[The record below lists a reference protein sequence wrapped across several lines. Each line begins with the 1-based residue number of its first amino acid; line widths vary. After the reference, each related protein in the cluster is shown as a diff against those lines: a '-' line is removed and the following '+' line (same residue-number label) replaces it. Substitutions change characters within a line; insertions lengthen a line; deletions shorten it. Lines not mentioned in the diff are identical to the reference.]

1 MLFIILCNL
10 LCIKAQ
16 YSCVKPT
23 TFQSTANKLIN
34 LQHSKQPTQQ
44 FTDKFTNY
52 LLYRPKAVECRL
64 CGIMMDKATVF

>member
-16 YSCVKPT
+16 YACVKPT

-64 CGIMMDKATVF
+64 CGIMIDKASVF